1 MPDAHELSCRL
12 STATVAARLM
22 AAQFAHSM
30 RFGERIVKGEVE
42 SSKLGDMCGRLRNL
56 SMSEH
61 DSFQRINVQLLRYY
75 LSDKRLCSSM
85 LVGGTLR
92 SLGTQLVAE
101 LMRPSHKRKR
111 C

>member
-1 MPDAHELSCRL
+1 
-12 STATVAARLM
+12 M

-61 DSFQRINVQLLRYY
+61 DSFQRINAQLLR
-75 LSDKRLCSSM
+75 
-85 LVGGTLR
+85 
-92 SLGTQLVAE
+92 
-101 LMRPSHKRKR
+101 
-111 C
+111 